1 MHVHGPWPH
10 SGLHQDRRPNSD
22 RGPDRHRRRVPG
34 RRQHPAPGRA
44 RTRIDHCCVHLGR
57 GVARHGGRFWLLRRG
72 GLRNRD
78 RGHRAAGPQTAG
90 GAFLPSQG
98 ASPRDRPTARRTSS
112 VNNRSVAIVTDS
124 TSDLPSQLAR
134 TRSITIVPLTLHFEG
149 LSLLDGVDIRPSE
162 FYRKLPNA
170 TTHPTTSQPAPGQFA
185 EKYSELL
192 ANHDEVVSV
201 HISEKLSG
209 TYASA
214 VQGAEMTDA
223 KRVHVVDSQLVS
235 MSLGLLTL
243 AASELAAKGAS
254 ADAVVERI
262 SAMRDQVQTYFSVAT
277 LEFLRRGGRIG
288 RASALLGS
296 VLQVKPVLC
305 IRDGLVT
312 PLERVRTFD
321 RALNRVIDLAREVD
335 RGKGLCVVV
344 GHADAEEDAER
355 VAREL
360 EPVAETL
367 MIQPLGPVVGAHA
380 GPGVVGVGC
389 YPADLLPL
397 GIKTAASARAR
408 A

>member
-1 MHVHGPWPH
+1 
-10 SGLHQDRRPNSD
+10 
-22 RGPDRHRRRVPG
+22 
-34 RRQHPAPGRA
+34 
-44 RTRIDHCCVHLGR
+44 
-57 GVARHGGRFWLLRRG
+57 
-72 GLRNRD
+72 
-78 RGHRAAGPQTAG
+78 
-90 GAFLPSQG
+90 
-98 ASPRDRPTARRTSS
+98 
-112 VNNRSVAIVTDS
+112 VNNRAVAIVTDS
-124 TSDLPSQLAR
+124 TADLPAQLVK
-134 TRSITIVPLTLHFEG
+134 TRSITVVPLTLNFEG
-149 LSLLDGVDIRPSE
+149 RSLLDGVEIRPSE

-170 TTHPTTSQPAPGQFA
+170 TTHPTTSQPSAGRFA
-185 EKYSELL
+185 EAYADLL
-192 ANHDEVVSV
+192 NDHSEVVSI

-214 VQGAEMTDA
+214 VQGAEMVDA
-223 KRVHVVDSQLVS
+223 SRVHVIDSQLVS

-243 AASELAAKGAS
+243 AATEMVTQGADAS
-254 ADAVVERI
+254 AIARRVTD
-262 SAMRDQVQTYFSVAT
+262 MREQVQTYFSVAT

-288 RASALLGS
+288 RASAMLGS

-321 RALNRVIDLAREVD
+321 RALSRVVELTREVD
-335 RGKGLCVVV
+335 RGKGLCVIV
-344 GHADAEEDAER
+344 GHADAESDAER

-360 EPVAETL
+360 EPLTETL

-397 GIKTAASARAR
+397 HIKAAASARTR

>member
-1 MHVHGPWPH
+1 VT
-10 SGLHQDRRPNSD
+10 N
-22 RGPDRHRRRVPG
+22 
-34 RRQHPAPGRA
+34 
-44 RTRIDHCCVHLGR
+44 RT
-57 GVARHGGRFWLLRRG
+57 
-72 GLRNRD
+72 
-78 RGHRAAGPQTAG
+78 
-90 GAFLPSQG
+90 
-98 ASPRDRPTARRTSS
+98 
-112 VNNRSVAIVTDS
+112 VAIVTDS
-124 TSDLPSQLAR
+124 TADLPSELAR
-134 TRSITIVPLTLHFEG
+134 KRSITVVPLTLHFEG
-149 LSLLDGVDIRPSE
+149 KSLLDGVDITPAD
-162 FYRKLPNA
+162 FYRRLPSA
-170 TTHPTTSQPAPGQFA
+170 TTHPTTSQPSAGRFA
-185 EKYSELL
+185 ETYSALL
-192 ANHDEVVSV
+192 KDHDSIVSV

-214 VQGAEMTDA
+214 RQGADLTDPT
-223 KRVHVVDSQLVS
+223 RVHVIDSELAS

-243 AASELAAKGAS
+243 AASQLAAQG
-254 ADAVVERI
+254 ADAKSIETKVL
-262 SAMRDQVQTYFSVAT
+262 AMRDQVQTYFSVAT

-321 RALNRVIDLAREVD
+321 RALTRVIELVRAVD
-335 RGKGLCVVV
+335 RGQGVCAIV
-344 GHADAEEDAER
+344 GHADAEDAAER

-360 EPVAETL
+360 EPIAETL

-397 GIKTAASARAR
+397 GLKTVATARTR

>member
-1 MHVHGPWPH
+1 MT
-10 SGLHQDRRPNSD
+10 SGK
-22 RGPDRHRRRVPG
+22 
-34 RRQHPAPGRA
+34 
-44 RTRIDHCCVHLGR
+44 
-57 GVARHGGRFWLLRRG
+57 
-72 GLRNRD
+72 
-78 RGHRAAGPQTAG
+78 
-90 GAFLPSQG
+90 
-98 ASPRDRPTARRTSS
+98 
-112 VNNRSVAIVTDS
+112 VAIVTDS
-124 TSDLPSQLAR
+124 TADLPQQLAR
-134 TRSITIVPLTLHFEG
+134 QRGIRVVPLTLNFEG
-149 LSLLDGVDIRPSE
+149 RSLLDGVDIRPSE

-170 TTHPTTSQPAPGQFA
+170 TTHPTTSQPSPGQFA
-185 EKYSELL
+185 EVYTELL
-192 ANHDEVVSV
+192 AEHSEVVSI

-214 VQGAEMTDA
+214 VQASEMTDPA
-223 KRVHVVDSQLVS
+223 RVRVIDSQLAS

-243 AASELAAKGAS
+243 AASQMAAQGETAE
-254 ADAVVERI
+254 AIVQRA
-262 SAMRDQVQTYFSVAT
+262 SAMRDRVQTFFSVAT

-321 RALNRVIDLAREVD
+321 RALNRIVELSREVD
-335 RGKGLCVVV
+335 SGKGLCVIV
-344 GHADAEEDAER
+344 GHGDAEADAER

-389 YPADLLPL
+389 YPAELLPL
-397 GIKTAASARAR
+397 GIKSSATAQIRA
-408 A
+408 

>member
-1 MHVHGPWPH
+1 V
-10 SGLHQDRRPNSD
+10 NS
-22 RGPDRHRRRVPG
+22 
-34 RRQHPAPGRA
+34 AK
-44 RTRIDHCCVHLGR
+44 L
-57 GVARHGGRFWLLRRG
+57 
-72 GLRNRD
+72 
-78 RGHRAAGPQTAG
+78 
-90 GAFLPSQG
+90 
-98 ASPRDRPTARRTSS
+98 
-112 VNNRSVAIVTDS
+112 AIVTDS
-124 TSDLPSQLAR
+124 TSDLPPQLVKS
-134 TRSITIVPLTLHFEG
+134 RSITVVPLTLDFEG
-149 LSLLDGVDIRPSE
+149 RSLLDGVEIRPTE

-170 TTHPTTSQPAPGQFA
+170 TTHPTTSQPSPARFA
-185 EKYSELL
+185 DTYSTLL
-192 ANHDEVVSV
+192 ADHAAIVSI

-214 VQGAEMTDA
+214 VQGAEMTDSA
-223 KRVHVVDSQLVS
+223 RVIVIDSQLVS

-243 AASELAAKGAS
+243 AASQLAAQGL
-254 ADAVVERI
+254 DAAAVAAKI
-262 SAMRDQVQTYFSVAT
+262 TAMRDDVQTYFSVAT

-321 RALNRVIDLAREVD
+321 RALNRIVELTREVD
-335 RGKGLCVVV
+335 RGKGLCVIV
-344 GHADAEEDAER
+344 GHADAEADAER

-360 EPVAETL
+360 EPMTETL

-397 GIKTAASARAR
+397 GIKSIASAQMRA
-408 A
+408 

>member
-1 MHVHGPWPH
+1 
-10 SGLHQDRRPNSD
+10 
-22 RGPDRHRRRVPG
+22 
-34 RRQHPAPGRA
+34 
-44 RTRIDHCCVHLGR
+44 
-57 GVARHGGRFWLLRRG
+57 
-72 GLRNRD
+72 
-78 RGHRAAGPQTAG
+78 
-90 GAFLPSQG
+90 
-98 ASPRDRPTARRTSS
+98 
-112 VNNRSVAIVTDS
+112 VNNRAVAIVTDS
-124 TSDLPSQLAR
+124 TADLPAQLVK
-134 TRSITIVPLTLHFEG
+134 TRGITVVPLTLNFEG
-149 LSLLDGVDIRPSE
+149 RSLLDGVEIRPSE

-170 TTHPTTSQPAPGQFA
+170 TTHPTTSQPSAGRFA
-185 EKYSELL
+185 EAYADLL
-192 ANHDEVVSV
+192 NDHSEVVSI

-214 VQGAEMTDA
+214 VQGAEMVDA
-223 KRVHVVDSQLVS
+223 SRVHVIDSQLVS

-243 AASELAAKGAS
+243 AATEMVTQGADAS
-254 ADAVVERI
+254 AIARRVTD
-262 SAMRDQVQTYFSVAT
+262 MREQVQTYFSVAT

-288 RASALLGS
+288 RASAMLGS

-321 RALNRVIDLAREVD
+321 RALSRVVELTREVD
-335 RGKGLCVVV
+335 RGKGLCVIV
-344 GHADAEEDAER
+344 GHADAESDAER

-360 EPVAETL
+360 EPLTETL

-397 GIKTAASARAR
+397 HIKAAASARTR